1 MDDDDYM
8 EEIGLHLMQSNSTC
22 RADRGKN
29 WIFLEKGTCGRPE
42 EYGAGA
48 RISAEKEKKKR
59 FNVGLLAHVLPT
71 YT

>member
-1 MDDDDYM
+1 MIL
-8 EEIGLHLMQSNSTC
+8 EEDRGIGLHLMQSNSTC

-42 EYGAGA
+42 EYDAGA
-48 RISAEKEKKKR
+48 RISAEKEKKTVQR
-59 FNVGLLAHVLPT
+59 GTFGSSLPT